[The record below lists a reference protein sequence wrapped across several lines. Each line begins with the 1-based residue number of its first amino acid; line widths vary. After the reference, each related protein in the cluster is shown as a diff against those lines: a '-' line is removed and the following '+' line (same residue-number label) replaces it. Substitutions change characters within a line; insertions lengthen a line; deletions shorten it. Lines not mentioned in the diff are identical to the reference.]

1 MGMKE
6 DDENEDGM
14 NDLALLFLHRF
25 ICGVIANLHHLDAQQ
40 IA

>member
-14 NDLALLFLHRF
+14 NDLALLFYTDLSVGGH
-25 ICGVIANLHHLDAQQ
+25 CKSPS
-40 IA
+40 